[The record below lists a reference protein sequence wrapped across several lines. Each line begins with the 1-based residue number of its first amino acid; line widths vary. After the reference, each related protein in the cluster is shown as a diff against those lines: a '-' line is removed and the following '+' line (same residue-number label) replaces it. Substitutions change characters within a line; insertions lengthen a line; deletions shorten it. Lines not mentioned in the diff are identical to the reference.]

1 MAMRSNEEALEFI
14 NEMVN
19 KAEYPYFSIIV
30 ASDCSKCQHGYDI
43 GVETLKKIGTHFV
56 ERVIAICVNRFT
68 ATSAMI
74 MLKEMSQWIRR
85 DSNERRYWE
94 NAR

>member
-30 ASDCSKCQHGYDI
+30 ASGCSKCQHGYDI
-43 GVETLKKIGTHFV
+43 GVENPEEDWHSFCGAGHCYLCEQVHGNQCDDYAEGNVPVDK
-56 ERVIAICVNRFT
+56 ERF
-68 ATSAMI
+68 
-74 MLKEMSQWIRR
+74 
-85 DSNERRYWE
+85 
-94 NAR
+94 